1 VDVVVTGSSG
11 LVGSELVPALAADG
25 HRVVRLLRGRSD
37 APDVLSWDPMEG
49 RIDAAGLEGIDAVVH
64 LAGAGIGDK
73 KWTPDRKR
81 EIRESRVRGT
91 TLLSE
96 TLASL
101 TKTPAV
107 LVSAAAVGFYGPRAD
122 EVLTEESSRGEG
134 WLAEVVED
142 WEAATSAAE
151 KAGIRVVR
159 VRSGPILSAEGGILK
174 RMLFPFKAGV
184 GGRIGTGRQYM
195 SWITLGD
202 EVGAIRHVLTGEDLS
217 GPVNLTAP
225 NPVTNTEFTKTLGGI
240 VHRPTAIP
248 TPVRFLKIP
257 YGAELVF
264 NLLLSGQRVVPRRL
278 VESGYR
284 FQHEHLESA
293 LRELLGKSAD

>member
-1 VDVVVTGSSG
+1 MTGSSG